1 MKYWRGYLVAFILAA
16 ISWALIQFAQ
26 AHPVLVDM
34 IYPYVT
40 RLVIS
45 SMADWTSAMD
55 FSLWQVLL
63 IGLVAM
69 GIASIVLMIVLK
81 WNPIQWF
88 GWVMA
93 VISCISMFHTV
104 LYGLNAYSSP
114 LADDVRMEIVDF
126 TVSELNETTVYFR
139 DQANK
144 LAAELPR
151 DSNGDPDIGTFEELA
166 VKAGEGFQV
175 LVYDKAISV
184 FAGSTAPVK
193 KLSWSGLYT
202 ARHIAGVTV
211 PITGEASVN
220 PDVPSALLPF
230 AMCREMAHR
239 MSIYSSGDADYA
251 AFLACISNES
261 PAFQYS
267 AYVMAYQLC
276 YDALSSI
283 PTSTA
288 QACAAQTAKGVGE
301 KLKQDLEDYHDF
313 YGNTTGTATVRTTAA
328 TLATEADPDAPA
340 EVIFS
345 EYSGA
350 ADLLASWYIT
360 EFILPLHKEEEIP
373 FNPLDPTQVDLKTNN
388 PPPEDMISKAETT
401 S

>member
-1 MKYWRGYLVAFILAA
+1 MKYWRGYLVAFIMAA
-16 ISWALIQFAQ
+16 IAWALMQFAQ

-40 RLVIS
+40 RLIIS
-45 SMADWTSAMD
+45 SLADWSGALA

-63 IGLVAM
+63 IGLVAL
-69 GIASIVLMIVLK
+69 GLSSVVLMIVLK
-81 WNPIQWF
+81 WNPVQWF

-93 VISCISMFHTV
+93 VVSCIFMMQTV

-114 LADDVRMEIVDF
+114 LADDARMEIVDF

-139 DQANK
+139 DLANK
-144 LAAELPR
+144 MAAEVTR
-151 DSNGDPDIGTFEELA
+151 DEKGDPVFASFEELA
-166 VKAGEGFQV
+166 QQAGEGFTV
-175 LVYDKAISV
+175 LTYDKAISV

-202 ARHIAGVTV
+202 MRRVAGVTS
-211 PITGEASVN
+211 PLTGEASVN
-220 PDVPSALLPF
+220 PDLPSVLLPF

-239 MSIYSSGDADYA
+239 MSIYSRDDADYA
-251 AFLACISNES
+251 AFLACVNNQSAE
-261 PAFQYS
+261 FQYS
-267 AYVMAYQLC
+267 AYVMAYQIC

-288 QACAAQTAKGVGE
+288 QACAAQTAKGVGD
-301 KLKQDLEDYHDF
+301 LLRQDLQDYHDF
-313 YGNTTGTATVRTTAA
+313 YGDTTGSATVRTTAA
-328 TLATEADPDAPA
+328 TLPTEADPDAPA

-345 EYSGA
+345 EYAGT

-360 EFILPLHKEEEIP
+360 EFILPLHEEEEIP
-373 FNPLDPTQVDLKTNN
+373 FNPLDPTQVDL
-388 PPPEDMISKAETT
+388 TT
-401 S
+401 SVIEETVPKKD